1 METKA
6 ISRETKS
13 NLELLGT
20 SGIVNKFYLA
30 GGTAC
35 ALYYGH
41 RISYDLDFFTR
52 AKFDSRKLEQ
62 ELRKLGELTVDVIEE
77 DTFLGQLNQ
86 VKISFFYYQYPLIS
100 KTVNFQ
106 NVSIA
111 GIQDLAAMK
120 VDALQ
125 GRGTKKDFIDLYTIL
140 TTEKWLIDQA
150 LLYFQKKYKEANYN
164 LGHILKSLVYFEDAN
179 SSQSKLT
186 LIQDYN
192 WDDVKS
198 FFVDQVKKYQSEM
211 IE

>member
-6 ISRETKS
+6 ISPETKS
-13 NLELLGT
+13 NLELLGS
-20 SGIVNKFYLA
+20 SGLIKKFYLA

-52 AKFDSRKLEQ
+52 EKFDSRKLERA
-62 ELRKLGELTVDVIEE
+62 LRKLGKLSVDVIEE
-77 DTFLGQLNQ
+77 DTFLGQLNKI
-86 VKISFFYYQYPLIS
+86 KISFFYYQYPLIS
-100 KTVNFQ
+100 KTIDFQ
-106 NVSIA
+106 AISIA

-140 TTEKWLIDQA
+140 SIEKWLIDKA
-150 LLYFQKKYKEANYN
+150 LDCFRKKYKEANYN

-179 SSQSKLT
+179 SVQDKLT
-186 LIQDYN
+186 LITDYD
-192 WDDVKS
+192 WDEVKS
-198 FFVDQVKKYQSEM
+198 FFVDQVKKYQSE
-211 IE
+211 IIK